1 MIYLQLFIVF
11 FRVGLFSIGGGLA
24 AMPLLQVELS
34 RAGWVGHQEFIDM
47 LAVSQATPGSIGINM
62 ATYAGYKTAS
72 VGGAV
77 VATAGIVAPSLIIIL
92 LIARFLKHYQ
102 HMSGVRHAL
111 GVLRAVSAGMI
122 AAVTW
127 FIRGGSSWVAGGSAV
142 LPLPVDVK
150 AAGLFFVL
158 LAAYWKTNRNPVLFI
173 LAGGLAGMTVF

>member
-1 MIYLQLFIVF
+1 MIYLQLFVVF

-34 RAGWVGHQEFIDM
+34 RVGWVGHQEFIDM

-77 VATAGIVAPSLIIIL
+77 VATAGMVAPSLIIIL

-127 FIRGGSSWVAGGSAV
+127 FILAEALGGSGSAG

-150 AAGLFFVL
+150 AIGMFMVF
-158 LAAYWKTNRNPVLFI
+158 LAAYWKTNGNPVLFI
-173 LAGGLAGMTVF
+173 LAGGLAGMAVF